1 MPVPV
6 EFAAQVS
13 STLQLGSIPKLDK
26 TRFISSFVDTQRL
39 HTKYYAE
46 EGRTLWNDLVDTA
59 RDPSPRSPPQENAV
73 FGLSTP
79 VLVPR
84 IPKVII
90 AKEPGSKTSTPKENP
105 PKKAKSKAKSTFHAK
120 SGQRPNEHPQ
130 NAPHTKKRAGK
141 LSDDDETAARL
152 AERRDKKRAKRE
164 IVRPAANANE
174 CDNEDSKQIQ
184 AATDKKGKRKK
195 ASPGLALMHGF
206 TVTNVGKNRLTV
218 PPPTL
223 GVFSRG
229 KASNKTHINTKAIR
243 PPAFLETVFLKGTS
257 HRAKSVPNEP
267 LSDNSTSSQND
278 STPSTPPKLKTRK
291 VPNPSVKNH
300 SRSPTVSSSSFDNE
314 VTETPIAQ
322 AESEVWDI
330 EREGYNLPSTMSPT
344 SPERNQSVVLNTCT
358 LPWALETETPGE
370 MHEKHKREALAHER
384 DRTSQLSSS
393 LAPSQSASQHGLN
406 GRCRTTTPVPLL
418 ASKYFMPQR
427 SQNVPDTLAKDE
439 TTIPFSSP
447 PAPALQAPPIQTHES
462 SLSDYFPHLPVAPN
476 VQANASYH
484 PPHRA
489 DDIIY
494 EPYIAPI
501 YAGESPWDP
510 LAFSDPIN
518 FSDTDAP
525 QPPPEIVAPNLT
537 LGISYPYDFYIPM
550 RVDAPPLQYDSG
562 YDVEDANSMFYLDDD
577 GCGHT
582 GWGLQEIVCNNHE
595 EEYPEHGQIYDEYE
609 HLSCQTQQFGAEH
622 ENTTDQNWQRD
633 FCSIEDDAL
642 FGMGIDSE
650 EADMLQCPSEEW
662 MEPISRDHVLSEAN
676 SDDSVI
682 AEMPRFLQGRELL
695 LGFGTTSRQEDIV
708 RDWSGYASVAEADV
722 ARNLKGHWL
731 PQRL

>member
-1 MPVPV
+1 MPVVPV
-6 EFAAQVS
+6 EFATQVS
-13 STLQLGSIPKLDK
+13 STLHLGSIPKLDK

-46 EGRTLWNDLVDTA
+46 EGRTLWNNLVDTA
-59 RDPSPRSPPQENAV
+59 RDPSPKNPPQENTV

-84 IPKVII
+84 IAKVII
-90 AKEPGSKTSTPKENP
+90 AKEPVSKTSTPKENS
-105 PKKAKSKAKSTFHAK
+105 PKKSKSKAKSTFRAK

-164 IVRPAANANE
+164 IVRPAATANE
-174 CDNEDSKQIQ
+174 KDSKQIQIQ
-184 AATDKKGKRKK
+184 AATDKKGKQNKGP
-195 ASPGLALMHGF
+195 PGLALMHGF
-206 TVTNVGKNRLTV
+206 TATNVGKNRLTV

-229 KASNKTHINTKAIR
+229 RASHKTHINTKAIR

-257 HRAKSVPNEP
+257 HHAKSVPNEP
-267 LSDNSTSSQND
+267 LSDGSSSSQND
-278 STPSTPPKLKTRK
+278 STPTTPPKLKTRK
-291 VPNPSVKNH
+291 VRSPSVKNH
-300 SRSPTVSSSSFDNE
+300 SQSSTVSSSSFDNE
-314 VTETPIAQ
+314 GTETPIAQ

-330 EREGYNLPSTMSPT
+330 EREGYNLPSTMSST
-344 SPERNQSVVLNTCT
+344 SPERNQSVVLNTCN
-358 LPWALETETPGE
+358 LPRVLETETSGG
-370 MHEKHKREALAHER
+370 MHERHKREALAHER
-384 DRTSQLSSS
+384 DGTSQLSSS
-393 LAPSQSASQHGLN
+393 LAPSQSASQHGLD
-406 GRCRTTTPVPLL
+406 GRCRATTPVPLL

-427 SQNVPDTLAKDE
+427 PYSVPDALAKTLSSPSTLA
-439 TTIPFSSP
+439 
-447 PAPALQAPPIQTHES
+447 LQGTHIQTHES
-462 SLSDYFPHLPVAPN
+462 SVSDYFLHLPVAPN
-476 VQANASYH
+476 MHANTSYH
-484 PPHRA
+484 PPHQA
-489 DDIIY
+489 DEFIY

-501 YAGESPWDP
+501 YAGESLWDP
-510 LAFSDPIN
+510 LAFSDPVN

-525 QPPPEIVAPNLT
+525 QPPPETVAPNLT
-537 LGISYPYDFYIPM
+537 SGISYPYDFYIPP
-550 RVDAPPLQYDSG
+550 RVDAPPLQYDLG

-577 GCGHT
+577 GCGHI
-582 GWGLQEIVCNNHE
+582 GCWGPQEIICDNHE
-595 EEYPEHGQIYDEYE
+595 EEYPEHGQIYDEHE
-609 HLSCQTQQFGAEH
+609 HLFCQTQQFGAED
-622 ENTTDQNWQRD
+622 ESTTAQNWQRD
-633 FCSIEDDAL
+633 LCSIEDDAL

-662 MEPISRDHVLSEAN
+662 MEPIDRDRVLSDVN
-676 SDDSVI
+676 SDDSVVG
-682 AEMPRFLQGRELL
+682 EMPRFLQGRELL
-695 LGFGTTSRQEDIV
+695 LGFGTTGRQEDIV